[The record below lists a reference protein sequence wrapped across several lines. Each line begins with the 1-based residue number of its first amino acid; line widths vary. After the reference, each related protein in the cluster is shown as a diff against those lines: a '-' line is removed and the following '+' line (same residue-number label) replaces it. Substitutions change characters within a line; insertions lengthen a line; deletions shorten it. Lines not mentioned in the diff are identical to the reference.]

1 MRLLICLT
9 LALAAT
15 SPAVAAAD
23 AKRGATLYQARCGS
37 CHSASQN
44 RTGPKHAGV
53 VGRKAGSIIGYVYS
67 KALLSTTFVWDAEH
81 LDKWLSGPATLVPGT
96 KMRVTVADPN
106 DRADIIAYLATL
118 N

>member
-1 MRLLICLT
+1 MRLFIGVA

-15 SPAVAAAD
+15 SPAAAAGD

-37 CHSASQN
+37 CHSANEN
-44 RTGPKHAGV
+44 RTGPRHAGV
-53 VGRKAGSIIGYVYS
+53 VGRKAGSIIGYAYS
-67 KALLSTTFVWDAEH
+67 KALLSVTFVWDTEH
-81 LDKWLSGPATLVPGT
+81 LNQWLSGPAKLVPGT